1 MTSLGASG
9 SAFRPEIP
17 GPGRCASEATSARA
31 APPIFLHTGWRSAGT
46 WLWSRFRAVPRV
58 LAYYEPLNEI
68 LATLSADV
76 LPSLRADTWSSHHPR
91 LKRPYYHEYAPLL
104 RNGMPGVDGFPHA
117 FTTANFFADV
127 AADLPELRA
136 YIAMLLDHAAKQGRQ
151 PVLKFCRSIGRVAWM
166 QRNFPGAVHVVVL
179 RNPATQFGSA
189 YWQYIHNANPYFL
202 AMPMLMLARNR
213 DDARVAEALEILRA
227 SLPLVPAEADGKAAL
242 AACYDH
248 LRQTLPEDWYRCF
261 LALWTLAAHSIP
273 ESIDCVIDTDLLALS
288 TSYRAASQR
297 DLAALTGV
305 PFELGEDD
313 APSDGAVR
321 ASAVL
326 GAPRAAVWQCH
337 QAATVLLSVQGGPDW
352 VDTDLGARI
361 GAMLAQANLIAM
373 DGAAVLRART
383 FERIANR
390 HDLLARAERA
400 ERALDAVH
408 ASYFWRITTKLRSIH
423 TRFESSLHAY
433 AGR

>member
-1 MTSLGASG
+1 
-9 SAFRPEIP
+9 
-17 GPGRCASEATSARA
+17 
-31 APPIFLHTGWRSAGT
+31 
-46 WLWSRFRAVPRV
+46 
-58 LAYYEPLNEI
+58 
-68 LATLSADV
+68 
-76 LPSLRADTWSSHHPR
+76 
-91 LKRPYYHEYAPLL
+91 
-104 RNGMPGVDGFPHA
+104 
-117 FTTANFFADV
+117 
-127 AADLPELRA
+127 
-136 YIAMLLDHAAKQGRQ
+136 
-151 PVLKFCRSIGRVAWM
+151 M

-261 LALWTLAAHSIP
+261 LVLWTLAAHSIP

-297 DLAALTGV
+297 DLAVLTGV

-326 GAPRAAVWQCH
+326 GAPRGAVWQCH
-337 QAATVLLSVQGGPDW
+337 EAATALLSARGGTDW
-352 VDTDLGARI
+352 VDTELGARI

-400 ERALDAVH
+400 ERALDEVH
-408 ASYFWRITTKLRSIH
+408 ASYMWRIVTKLRSIH